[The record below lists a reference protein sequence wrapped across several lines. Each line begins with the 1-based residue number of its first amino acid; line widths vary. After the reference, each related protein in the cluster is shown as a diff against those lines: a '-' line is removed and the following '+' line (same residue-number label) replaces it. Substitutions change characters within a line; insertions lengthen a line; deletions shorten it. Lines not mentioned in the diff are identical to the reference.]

1 MTERLFVYGTLQ
13 IPTVQQVVFGRSIL
27 GMPDTLPGFRKSAIN
42 LEGHIYPIAVR
53 DGDSHIDGFLLELT
67 PEELARGDDYETSAY
82 DRVRV
87 ILKSGTEAWVFCQ
100 P

>member
-27 GMPDTLPGFRKSAIN
+27 GMPDTLPGFRKSEIE
-42 LEGHIYPIAVR
+42 LGLHRYPIAVR
-53 DGDSHIDGFLLELT
+53 DADSQINGLLLELT
-67 PEELARGDDYETSAY
+67 ADELARGDEYETKAY

-87 ILKSGTEAWVFCQ
+87 KLKSGIEAWVYCQ

>member
-1 MTERLFVYGTLQ
+1 MTQRLFVYGTLQ
-13 IPTVQQVVFGRSIL
+13 IPTVQQVVFGRSIMGL
-27 GMPDTLPGFRKSAIN
+27 PDTLPGFRKSEIN

-53 DGDSHIDGFLLELT
+53 DADSQIDGLLLELT
-67 PEELARGDDYETSAY
+67 SDELARGDEYETSAY

-87 ILKSGTEAWVFCQ
+87 RLKSGIEAWVYCL